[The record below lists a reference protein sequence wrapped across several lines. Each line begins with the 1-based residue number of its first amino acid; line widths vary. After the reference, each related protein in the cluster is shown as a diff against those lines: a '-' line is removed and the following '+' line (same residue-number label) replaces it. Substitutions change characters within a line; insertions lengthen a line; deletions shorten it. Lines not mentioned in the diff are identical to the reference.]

1 MQTVTPAAPAT
12 RTLTVFTRLLPDG
25 VPLSGV
31 SIVVIAEQNG
41 ETMTSGITSNEGSA
55 VLRLENVPAVGRNVI
70 VNASRLG
77 QQQRL
82 QALVC
87 NDTTITLFFN
97 NQASAVSNCARL
109 EGVDSLRFRTEP
121 VSDSLVQ
128 HEPSGIAEYTRCWSF
143 VNSGNDSITLPIT
156 AQIRNSAPFRLNAIS
171 INGRSFAINLDTVR
185 IPPSGTLSLCFAV
198 STANA
203 GSFSAELSLGM
214 FCRSGERGVFRLRL
228 RALVV
233 AKSCECQSSET
244 SITTAERIAVGASQ
258 DVSNVVAYV
267 NQLSCPVSVNVLGIR
282 TQQGLPSSS
291 QPEWSLIEPDARS
304 FPLQIAAGGRL
315 TVRLRF
321 APRGL
326 VSQGERLLLEIR
338 PQTTQQRCTVAVRLN
353 GVVCRNDCPILQSQN
368 ASTAFAALPAV
379 PQGIEEV
386 VSSRLDGNI
395 FVTVPELGMTNSVT
409 RTYSILNPSTSC
421 TVSEVTITP
430 SFSDQYSS
438 RFFTISP
445 RSLTIPPGER
455 GLFQVLFTPPDAAT
469 FSMILTDPMRRTGT
483 IADSSFSVG
492 ILLNTPTCS
501 QRVTLRA
508 RVSNVPDISPILN
521 LRAYRQRTRLKPQ
534 EENEVYVFGEQS
546 RRILRLSSGLPGFF
560 PPPSGDIYVD
570 VLNND
575 SSALPPQP
583 PTIHVVPSSR
593 TSGIALWRTTYAEQD
608 FDNVNQTF
616 RTYLASPALS
626 FTATSIRPQI
636 GQVYAFRMTGG
647 NVALLYV
654 RRVDNGTETNT
665 NGQSGVEFRAI
676 YPIVGR

>member
-1 MQTVTPAAPAT
+1 
-12 RTLTVFTRLLPDG
+12 
-25 VPLSGV
+25 
-31 SIVVIAEQNG
+31 
-41 ETMTSGITSNEGSA
+41 MTSGTTGNEGSI
-55 VLRLENVPAVGRNVI
+55 VLRLENVPVVGRNVI
-70 VNASRLG
+70 VSASRGG
-77 QQQRL
+77 QQQRV

-87 NDTTITLFFN
+87 NDTTVTLLFS
-97 NQASAVSNCARL
+97 NQSPAVSNCARL
-109 EGVDSLRFRTEP
+109 DGLDSLRFRTENIP
-121 VSDSLVQ
+121 VSDSLIQ
-128 HEPSGIAEYTRCWSF
+128 YEPSGTAEYVRCWSF
-143 VNSGNDSITLPIT
+143 VNSGNDTITLPIT
-156 AQIRNSAPFRLNAIS
+156 AQIRNSTPFRLSAIS
-171 INGRSFAINLDTVR
+171 INGRSFAAQLDTAH
-185 IPPSGTLSLCFAV
+185 IPPSGTMSLCFAV

-203 GSFSAELSLGM
+203 GSFGAELPLGM

-244 SITTAERIAVGASQ
+244 SVTTAERVAVGASQ

-267 NQLSCPVSVNVLGIR
+267 NQLSCPVSVNVIGIR
-282 TQQGLPSSS
+282 TQQGLPSSVS
-291 QPEWSLIEPDARS
+291 PEWSLLEPDARA
-304 FPLQIAAGGRL
+304 FPLQVAAGGRL

-338 PQTTQQRCTVAVRLN
+338 PQTAQQVCTVAVRLH
-353 GVVCRNDCPILQSQN
+353 GVVCRNDCPIFQSQST
-368 ASTAFAALPAV
+368 STAFTALPAM
-379 PQGIEEV
+379 PQGIEEL
-386 VSSRLDGNI
+386 VSSRLDGNVFI
-395 FVTVPELGMTNSVT
+395 TVPELGMMSSVT

-421 TVSEVTITP
+421 TVSEVALTP

-455 GLFQVLFTPPDAAT
+455 GFFQVTFTPPDAAT
-469 FSMILTDPMRRTGT
+469 FSMILTDPTRRTGT

-546 RRILRLSSGLPGFF
+546 RRILRLPGGSPGFF
-560 PPPSGDIYVD
+560 PPPSGDMYVD

-575 SSALPPQP
+575 SSATPPQP
-583 PTIHVVPSSR
+583 PTIHLVPSSR
-593 TSGIALWRTTYAEQD
+593 TNGIALWRANYAEQD
-608 FDNVNQTF
+608 FDNVHQTF
-616 RTYLASPALS
+616 RAYLASPVVS
-626 FTATSIRPQI
+626 FGTTSIRQQM

-676 YPIVGR
+676 YPVVGR